1 MNTRCLIVDDEP
13 VAQNI
18 LIRYLDQ
25 VEGYEVVG
33 KCIEAVEAVNILN
46 NNRVDLIFLDIEMP
60 GIDGLSFLK
69 TLSNPPKVIITTAY
83 REYAL
88 EGFELDVVDY
98 LLKPIS
104 FDRFLKAINKI
115 NRRLEVE
122 NEAHL
127 PKEADYIYLRADNK
141 MVQVPFSEIKYIQS
155 LSNYVQIFRDG
166 KSIISYQKLSHLQK
180 VLPSSKFLRVHRSY
194 IIPVERI
201 KAYTNSFIE
210 IDDQEIPLGGKYRD
224 RVIDFLKKFE
234 G

>member
-1 MNTRCLIVDDEP
+1 MSTNCLIVDDEP
-13 VAQNI
+13 LAQNI
-18 LIRYLDQ
+18 LMRYLEQ
-25 VEGYEVVG
+25 VKGFEVIG
-33 KCIEAVEAVNILN
+33 KCLDAVEAVNMLKT
-46 NNRVDLIFLDIEMP
+46 NRVDLIFLDIEMP
-60 GIDGLSFLK
+60 KLDGLSFLK
-69 TLSNPPKVIITTAY
+69 TLSSPPKVIITTAY

-115 NRRLEVE
+115 SRRLDVE
-122 NEAHL
+122 NETHL

-141 MVQVPFSEIKYIQS
+141 MIQVPFSEIKYIQS
-155 LSNYVQIFRDG
+155 LSNYVQIFREG

-201 KAYTNSFIE
+201 TAYTSSYIE
-210 IDDQEIPLGGKYRD
+210 IEDQEIPLGGKYRD